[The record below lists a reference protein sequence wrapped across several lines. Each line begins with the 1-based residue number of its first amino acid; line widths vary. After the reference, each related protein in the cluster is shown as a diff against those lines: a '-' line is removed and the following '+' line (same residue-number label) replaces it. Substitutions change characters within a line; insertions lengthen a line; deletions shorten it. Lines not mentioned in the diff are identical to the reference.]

1 MKSKK
6 EQKRELILSTVSQLI
21 REEGVE
27 KLTLEAVATKAG
39 ISKGG
44 LLYHKGGLLY
54 HFPSKDAL
62 ILGMIEQLSD
72 RFITDFRSRAE
83 EDTESKGKWTRS
95 YVDTSVQEELCDLYV
110 GISAAHFTNPEMLQQ
125 LQETYVE
132 IQEKMEHD
140 EVDPVRSTMARLAI
154 DGLWLADMFGLASP
168 QGAFRQQIIE
178 HIKESIQEEQQ

>member
-6 EQKRELILSTVSQLI
+6 EQKRELILNTVSKLI
-21 REEGVE
+21 REEGME

-39 ISKGG
+39 IS
-44 LLYHKGGLLY
+44 KGGLLY

-83 EDTESKGKWTRS
+83 ADTESKGKWTRS

-110 GISAAHFTNPEMLQQ
+110 GISAAHFTNPDMLRQ

-140 EVDPVRSTMARLAI
+140 EVDPVRSTIARLAI

-178 HIKESIQEEQQ
+178 QIKASIQEEQQ

>member
-44 LLYHKGGLLY
+44 LLYH
-54 HFPSKDAL
+54 FPSKDAL

-83 EDTESKGKWTRS
+83 EDIESKGKWTRS

>member
-39 ISKGG
+39 IS
-44 LLYHKGGLLY
+44 KGGLLY

>member
-6 EQKRELILSTVSQLI
+6 EQKRELILNTVSKLI
-21 REEGVE
+21 REEGME

-39 ISKGG
+39 IS
-44 LLYHKGGLLY
+44 KGGLLY

-72 RFITDFRSRAE
+72 RFISDFRSRAE
-83 EDTESKGKWTRS
+83 EDPDSKGKWTRS
-95 YVDTSVQEELCDLYV
+95 YVDTSVQEEFCDLYV
-110 GISAAHFTNPEMLQQ
+110 GISAAHFTNPDMLQQ
-125 LQETYVE
+125 LQESYVE
-132 IQEKMEHD
+132 VQEKMEHD

-178 HIKESIQEEQQ
+178 HIKASIQEEQQ